1 MIRFQRYAHH
11 FWVWRFWFHQD
22 PIVVGIKP
30 DSPYISRNY
39 IWRYRRF
46 QGDPLLLP
54 IALLLTGLGLAV
66 MTSVRACSRSASASE
81 SPVR

>member
-46 QGDPLLLP
+46 HGWHVGYVAPL
-54 IALLLTGLGLAV
+54 
-66 MTSVRACSRSASASE
+66 
-81 SPVR
+81 